1 MKYLLRQVMKS
12 PRAQNEITSWT
23 ACGQQTNEITSNE
36 ITSKTPKS
44 PGGQQKGEITSN
56 EITSWTPSGHK
67 SPQMTQRQFFMYK
80 HLTPR

>member
-1 MKYLLRQVMKS
+1 MLCLGQSVFRVSNFVDSSSLKSPQVKSPQKHSKS
-12 PRAQNEITSWT
+12 PR
-23 ACGQQTNEITSNE
+23 GQQRD
-36 ITSKTPKS
+36 
-44 PGGQQKGEITSN
+44 EITSN